1 MDQQSVKEIEPPSA
15 GEVTQR
21 HDYTKKRTA
30 LTIAAVVFFM
40 IALAGVWQMLS
51 NLSSIAETPSMNFFV
66 SLAVTFFSLLF
77 MAIVLVE
84 DSKLA
89 ERSRIDAGY
98 QTQLDMLHSQ
108 TEKYQDLLRLVTNHQ
123 TSAITVF
130 DKQNRYTFVNEV
142 AAHKLGHTLEELIGQ
157 QPNKVLPEELSKKLD
172 VHLAW
177 TRTLDEPRIA
187 VERIVDGEGDTH
199 FVQRYYA
206 RLAEHGDSII
216 LREDDVTSLI
226 VERERREQMLR
237 QVIDTLV
244 AVVDRRDPYATGHSK
259 RVGQLSKAIAE
270 EMGLDKI
277 DIEAAE
283 IAGSL
288 MNFGKVL
295 VSRRILTKTSALT
308 ADELQRVRD
317 SILVSSDILSI
328 IGFEGPVVPTLKQV
342 LEKYD
347 GSGSPDGLKG
357 DAILMTARIVAASN
371 AFVAFVSPRAHRD
384 GLAFKEALNVM
395 ANDAGKSFDERVL
408 VAMAHYIENRPNKID
423 WLLAKQ

>member
-1 MDQQSVKEIEPPSA
+1 MDNSSVKEIEPLSK
-15 GEVTQR
+15 EEK
-21 HDYTKKRTA
+21 DNNDNCSKRRTILTLLAVIFFIVA
-30 LTIAAVVFFM
+30 LI
-40 IALAGVWQMLS
+40 GVWQVFNNMGCISKPPTTGFL
-51 NLSSIAETPSMNFFV
+51 V
-66 SLAVTFFSLLF
+66 SLSVTFFSLLF

-84 DSKLA
+84 SSKLS
-89 ERSRIDAGY
+89 ERYRLNSGY
-98 QTQLDMLHSQ
+98 KAQFDLLSSKIEHN
-108 TEKYQDLLRLVTNHQ
+108 QDLINLIANHQ

-130 DKQNRYTFVNEV
+130 DKNNRYVFVNDI
-142 AAHKLGHTLEELIGQ
+142 AASHLGKNPKDIIGKQPSNILSEET
-157 QPNKVLPEELSKKLD
+157 SKKLD

-177 TRTLDEPRIA
+177 TRTLKEPRVA
-187 VERIVDGEGDTH
+187 VERIVENGETR

-206 RLAEHGDSII
+206 RLSDNNESII
-216 LREDDVTSLI
+216 LREEDITNLI

-270 EMGLDKI
+270 EMGMDKT

-308 ADELQRVRD
+308 EDELQRVRD
-317 SILVSSDILSI
+317 SILVSADILSI
-328 IGFEGPVVPTLKQV
+328 IGFDGPVVPILRQV
-342 LEKYD
+342 LERVD
-347 GSGSPDGLKG
+347 GAGTPDGLKG
-357 DAILMTARIVAASN
+357 DEILLAARIVSASN

-384 GLAFKEALNVM
+384 GLSFKEALNVM
-395 ANDAGKSFDERVL
+395 AKDASKAFDERVL
-408 VAMAHYIENRPNKID
+408 VAMTHYIENRPNKID

>member
-1 MDQQSVKEIEPPSA
+1 MDKQSVKEIEPPSK
-15 GEVTQR
+15 GEVDQR
-21 HDYTKKRTA
+21 HDHSKRRTA
-30 LTIAAVVFFM
+30 LTVAAIVLFV
-40 IALAGVWQMLS
+40 IALAGVWQVLANIGAVS
-51 NLSSIAETPSMNFFV
+51 ETPTPAFFV

-89 ERSRIDAGY
+89 ERSRIDSGY
-98 QTQLDMLHSQ
+98 HTQLEMLHSQ
-108 TEKYQDLLRLVTNHQ
+108 VEHHQDLLRLVTNHQ
-123 TSAITVF
+123 SAAITVF
-130 DKQNRYTFVNEV
+130 DKHNRYTFVNDV
-142 AAHKLGHTLEELIGQ
+142 AARQMGLTPNDVIGQ
-157 QPNKVLPEELSKKLD
+157 QPNKILSSEISKKLD

-177 TRTLDEPRIA
+177 TRTLDEPRVA
-187 VERIVDGEGDTH
+187 VERVVDNTGATH

-206 RLAEHGDSII
+206 RLSDHDDSII
-216 LREDDVTSLI
+216 LREEDVTSII

-270 EMGLDKI
+270 EMGMDKV

-295 VSRRILTKTSALT
+295 VSRRILTKTSALSS
-308 ADELQRVRD
+308 DELQRVRD
-317 SILVSSDILSI
+317 SILVSADILSI
-328 IGFEGPVVPTLKQV
+328 IGFEGPVVPTLRQV
-342 LEKYD
+342 LERFD
-347 GSGSPDGLKG
+347 GTGAPDGLKEG
-357 DAILMTARIVAASN
+357 EILLTARIVAASN

-384 GLAFKEALNVM
+384 GLPFKEALSVM
-395 ANDAGKSFDERVL
+395 ANDSGKAFDERVL
-408 VAMAHYIENRPNKID
+408 VAMTHYIENRPNKID